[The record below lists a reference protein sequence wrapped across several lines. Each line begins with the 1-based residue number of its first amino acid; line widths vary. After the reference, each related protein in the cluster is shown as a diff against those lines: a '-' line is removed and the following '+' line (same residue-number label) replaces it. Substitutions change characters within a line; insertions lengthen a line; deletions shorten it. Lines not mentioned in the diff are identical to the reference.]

1 MWNKTR
7 NMANL
12 EHVSSLALPQQA
24 ESQSTLLLLWLC
36 IYSYIE
42 RLCGVF
48 FSKKEESLRFDE

>member
-1 MWNKTR
+1 
-7 NMANL
+7 MANL

-24 ESQSTLLLLWLC
+24 ESQSTLLLLWLR

-42 RLCGVF
+42 RFCGVF